1 MTQPLL
7 PAMVAAP
14 RSGPDCRGVD
24 ADEPR
29 GAALPPPLKTP
40 ARKPRQPA
48 SHRWPQARTRR
59 PPAAAMP
66 TRFRRVAARAILPS
80 ARRMPSAQWRRPI
93 TGSGGD
99 EEERGGGGAAAG
111 DGTLRTKRRKSHR
124 LMNDK

>member
-14 RSGPDCRGVD
+14 HSVPACRAVE
-24 ADEPR
+24 ADEWGEPR
-29 GAALPPPLKTP
+29 GAGLPPPLKTP

-48 SHRWPQARTRR
+48 SHRWPQERTRR
-59 PPAAAMP
+59 PPATAMP
-66 TRFRRVAARAILPS
+66 TRFRRVVARAILPS

-99 EEERGGGGAAAG
+99 EERGGGGA
-111 DGTLRTKRRKSHR
+111 
-124 LMNDK
+124 